1 MDAYHKSPFPHKLV
15 ETIHNIFGD
24 DMNVICCD
32 INYDAMS
39 ADGIGKRFLKPLKMR
54 LKNVGYDL
62 RMKQKDVIN
71 TDAQSLT
78 VMKGKLFTS
87 GRRKSALCYCKRRLV
102 NNLWR
107 MQFL

>member
-24 DMNVICCD
+24 DMNVTCCD

-39 ADGIGKRFLKPLKMR
+39 ADGIGKRFLKPRKTR

-62 RMKQKDVIN
+62 RMKQKVTN
-71 TDAQSLT
+71 CNE
-78 VMKGKLFTS
+78 
-87 GRRKSALCYCKRRLV
+87 RKDFYFRQKKVCIVLLQASFS
-102 NNLWR
+102 
-107 MQFL
+107 Q